1 MKKVTIL
8 GLHLNYG
15 GVEQAIANLANA
27 LSNDFEVELAITYKL
42 GKPAFFLNS
51 NIKITY
57 LTIIGLKLML
67 FYLNIISMKIS
78 EENNYH

>member
-51 NIKITY
+51 NIK
-57 LTIIGLKLML
+57 LLKV
-67 FYLNIISMKIS
+67 
-78 EENNYH
+78 